1 MAKAFD
7 AVSKAD
13 IFKGR
18 IYRQQYW
25 RFLTYE
31 NFFLSAGV
39 SSATK
44 LKNNN
49 FVSYKRP
56 SRILKIWLSNQKNQ
70 KKKSIAVKFAENCHM
85 SKSKA
90 MKENFLFPFIITKE
104 SKDELDLDDAE
115 LDYLKEKRQSVMER
129 IC

>member
-7 AVSKAD
+7 ALSKAD

-18 IYRQQYW
+18 IYRQQFW
-25 RFLTYE
+25 RFLVYE

-44 LKNNN
+44 LKSNK
-49 FVSYKRP
+49 FTSYKKP
-56 SRILKIWLSNQKNQ
+56 TRILKIWLSNQKNM
-70 KKKSIAVKFAENCHM
+70 KKKSISTKFAQQCHM

-90 MKENFLFPFIITKE
+90 MKENFLLPFIITEKE
-104 SKDELDLDDAE
+104 KDKMDLSDDELV
-115 LDYLKEKRQSVMER
+115 YLKEKKEMILER
-129 IC
+129 M